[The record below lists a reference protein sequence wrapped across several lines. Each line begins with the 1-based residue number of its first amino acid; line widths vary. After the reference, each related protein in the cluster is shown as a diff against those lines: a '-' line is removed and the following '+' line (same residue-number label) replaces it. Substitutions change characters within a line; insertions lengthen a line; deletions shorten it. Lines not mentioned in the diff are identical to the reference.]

1 LAGEAAQEGDIVK
14 ALTVALVIV
23 LAVLISRAAI
33 SAPPARSDFPLAAA
47 RAKSPAEAVYL
58 AKCQYCHT
66 EMGPGTITLAR
77 RVGKEHALLAAR
89 TDLNA
94 QYVKIIVRR
103 GLNTM
108 PAINRVEVSDAE
120 LEQIAAYLS
129 RPRSERADGPH

>member
-1 LAGEAAQEGDIVK
+1 MITPVG
-14 ALTVALVIV
+14 V
-23 LAVLISRAAI
+23 LAVLISAAGI
-33 SAPPARSDFPLAAA
+33 SGPTAQPNFPLAAA

-77 RVGKEHALLAAR
+77 RVGKEHALLATR

-94 QYVKIIVRR
+94 EYVKIIVRR

-129 RPRSERADGPH
+129 RPAADRELQAH